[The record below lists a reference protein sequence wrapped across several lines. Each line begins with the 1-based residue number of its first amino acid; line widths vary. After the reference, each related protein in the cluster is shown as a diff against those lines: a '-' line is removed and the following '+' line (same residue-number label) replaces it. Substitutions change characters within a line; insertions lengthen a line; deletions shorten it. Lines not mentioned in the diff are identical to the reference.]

1 MITSNINI
9 IFLSILEL
17 VTLHSFTPIEER
29 VNEFVLYTM
38 IINKISDR
46 LNNISMDH
54 RSDLG

>member
-1 MITSNINI
+1 MKTSNINI

-17 VTLHSFTPIEER
+17 VTLHSFTSIDKR
-29 VNEFVLYTM
+29 VDVFVYMM

-46 LNNISMDH
+46 FNNISMNH